1 MSSILERNKNLKKPE
16 KKTYAEHAQDALYR
30 EVWED
35 VNNEKTQQFLKKY
48 WRYIVGAAIGIM
60 IVVCAIQIGTRIYH
74 ASKIA
79 TAQVYETAIAN
90 VDAGALANLAHD
102 KGGATSDLALFQS
115 YLIDK
120 DIKKL
125 EDLSQN
131 GHTRDFK
138 DLAKLHM
145 ATINGDKMD
154 FRLCNLEEVTPEENR
169 KRAKLL
175 RVLRSIG
182 RDPRK
187 MGREELLTIFSKYT
201 FEDPAKRMEYE
212 MSHHME
218 F

>member
-48 WRYIVGAAIGIM
+48 WRYIVGAALGIM
-60 IVVCAIQIGTRIYH
+60 IVVCAIQIGTRMYY

-79 TAQVYETAIAN
+79 TAQVYETAIAK
-90 VDAGALANLAHD
+90 VDANALANLAHD

-125 EDLSQN
+125 EDLAQN

-138 DLAKLHM
+138 DLARLHL
-145 ATINGDKMD
+145 ATINGDKMELAEFVEYLSSMD
-154 FRLCNLEEVTPEENR
+154 TKKSPFYYTARLMVAQKYLASGYKEKADKILDIIINDKNAPD
-169 KRAKLL
+169 
-175 RVLRSIG
+175 SISATAQTL
-182 RDPRK
+182 K
-187 MGREELLTIFSKYT
+187 
-201 FEDPAKRMEYE
+201 
-212 MSHHME
+212 
-218 F
+218 

>member
-48 WRYIVGAAIGIM
+48 WRYIVGAAIAIM
-60 IVVCAIQIGTRIYH
+60 IVVCAIQIGTRMYH

-90 VDAGALANLAHD
+90 VDAVALANLAHD

-125 EDLSQN
+125 EDLAQN

-138 DLAKLHM
+138 DLAKLHL
-145 ATINGDKMD
+145 ATINGDKMELAEFVKYLSSMD
-154 FRLCNLEEVTPEENR
+154 TKKSPFYYTSRLMVAQKYLANGDVETANKILDTVINDEEAP
-169 KRAKLL
+169 A
-175 RVLRSIG
+175 SISATAQTL
-182 RDPRK
+182 K
-187 MGREELLTIFSKYT
+187 
-201 FEDPAKRMEYE
+201 
-212 MSHHME
+212 
-218 F
+218 

>member
-1 MSSILERNKNLKKPE
+1 MSSILERNKKLKKPE
-16 KKTYAEHAQDALYR
+16 KKTYVEHAQDALYR

-125 EDLSQN
+125 EDLAQN

-145 ATINGDKMD
+145 ATINGDKVDLAEFVKYLSSMD
-154 FRLCNLEEVTPEENR
+154 TKKSPFYYTSRLMVAQKYLASGEVETANKILDVIINDKEAP
-169 KRAKLL
+169 A
-175 RVLRSIG
+175 SISATAQTL
-182 RDPRK
+182 K
-187 MGREELLTIFSKYT
+187 
-201 FEDPAKRMEYE
+201 
-212 MSHHME
+212 
-218 F
+218 